1 MGTWKFA
8 VIGGDL
14 RQARLAQCL
23 LRDGHSVCLWGI
35 DPQDLPDGITPC
47 ADLGH
52 ALEDTDCVI
61 LPLPAATA
69 DGLISTPLS
78 GSRLMPGELFAR
90 IPRGAL
96 CFGGRIS
103 PSLWAAAREAGID
116 LTDYF
121 DREELTVLNA
131 IPTAEGAIQIAMEK
145 LPITLHGSRCLV
157 IGHGRIGRVLSAML
171 RGLGAQVTVSARRWE
186 DLAWIR
192 AEGHTPARTGELR
205 EILPRFD
212 VVFNTVPARLLE
224 EPLLRKLRPDALC
237 IDLASAPGGIDQAA
251 AARLGRHC
259 LRALSLPGKVA
270 PYTSGEIV
278 YHTVMNLLQEKRS
291 FPHET

>member
-35 DPQDLPDGITPC
+35 DPQDLPDGVTPC

-52 ALEDTDCVI
+52 ALEDADCVI

-116 LTDYF
+116 MDE
-121 DREELTVLNA
+121 D
-131 IPTAEGAIQIAMEK
+131 
-145 LPITLHGSRCLV
+145 TLIV
-157 IGHGRIGRVLSAML
+157 
-171 RGLGAQVTVSARRWE
+171 
-186 DLAWIR
+186 R
-192 AEGHTPARTGELR
+192 AEAHAIRNGGRNPRTAKQ
-205 EILPRFD
+205 FVD
-212 VVFNTVPARLLE
+212 
-224 EPLLRKLRPDALC
+224 
-237 IDLASAPGGIDQAA
+237 
-251 AARLGRHC
+251 
-259 LRALSLPGKVA
+259 
-270 PYTSGEIV
+270 
-278 YHTVMNLLQEKRS
+278 LLQAGVL
-291 FPHET
+291 